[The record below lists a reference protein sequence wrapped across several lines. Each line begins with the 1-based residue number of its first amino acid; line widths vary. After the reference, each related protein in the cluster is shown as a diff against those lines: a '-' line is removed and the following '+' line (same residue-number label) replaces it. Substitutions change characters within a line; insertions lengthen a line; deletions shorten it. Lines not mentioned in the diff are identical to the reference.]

1 MENEQIKSDNK
12 SLNIIEKPVYYG
24 QKGRALVW
32 YYRYYSAYNMAQI
45 IDGEQVTEEEYKKA
59 FNILKSCI
67 YYALADAHKWERDN
81 TFERYAN
88 SEQSKQDGA
97 RLDKR
102 REKLQQSLNRY
113 GLEMVNFGLYP
124 TICDKET
131 HQRTGRNIALYYF
144 N

>member
-1 MENEQIKSDNK
+1 MTQEQKNNINEQQ
-12 SLNIIEKPVYYG
+12 NIIEKPVYYG

-32 YYRYYSAYNMAQI
+32 YYRYTSAYNMAKI
-45 IDGEQVTEEEYKKA
+45 IDGEQVTEKEYKKA
-59 FNILKSCI
+59 FNILKSCT

-81 TFERYAN
+81 TSEKYAN

-102 REKLQQSLNRY
+102 REKLQQQLNRY
-113 GLEMVNFGLYP
+113 GLEMVNFWLYP
-124 TICDKET
+124 TICDKST
-131 HQRTGRNIALYYF
+131 HQRTHRNIDLYYF